1 MKKLLSVVLIAA
13 TALSLTGCGGGSSS
27 SSSSSGGDLS
37 GKISLNGSTS
47 MEKFVTALGEGF
59 QEKYPNVTVEPQFT
73 GSSAGVQALIKGSCD
88 IADSSRSLTADE
100 KKKGLVENIVAIDGI
115 AIALNKKNKVS
126 NVTNKQLADIYTGK
140 ITNWKQLGGAD
151 EKIVVIGR
159 EAASGTR
166 AAFEELLKVENKCK
180 YAQELDNTGAVVA
193 KCAATSGAIGYVSL
207 DEVDSSIK
215 TAKLNNVEAKE
226 STIKDGTYKLQ
237 RPFVMATKGAVSKQ
251 NKKVQALFKYIN
263 SAEGQKIVK
272 KAGLISAKK

>member
-13 TALSLTGCGGGSSS
+13 TALSLTDCGGGSSS

>member
-1 MKKLLSVVLIAA
+1 MKKLLSLVLVAA
-13 TALSLTGCGGGSSS
+13 TAMSLTGCGGSSSSTSSS
-27 SSSSSGGDLS
+27 SSLS

-47 MEKFVTALGEGF
+47 MEKFVTALGESF

-88 IADSSRSLTADE
+88 IADSSRSLTSAE

-126 NVTNKQLADIYTGK
+126 SLTNQQLADIYTGK
-140 ITNWKQLGGAD
+140 ITNWKEVGGAN

-166 AAFEELLKVENKCK
+166 AAFEELLKIENKCK

-193 KCAATSGAIGYVSL
+193 KCASTSGAIGYVSL
-207 DEVDSSIK
+207 DEADSTIK
-215 TAKLNNVEAKE
+215 TAKLNGVEAKE

-237 RPFVMATKGAVSKQ
+237 RPFVMATKGAISKQ
-251 NKKVQALFKYIN
+251 SKKVQALFEYIN

-272 KAGLISAKK
+272 KAGLISAK

>member
-1 MKKLLSVVLIAA
+1 MKKLLSLVLVAA

>member
-1 MKKLLSVVLIAA
+1 MKKLLSLVLVAA

-215 TAKLNNVEAKE
+215 TAKLNGVEAKE

-237 RPFVMATKGAVSKQ
+237 RPFVMATKGAISKQ
-251 NKKVQALFKYIN
+251 SKKVQALFEYIN

-272 KAGLISAKK
+272 KAGLISAK